1 MKNIAI
7 KYKLIAIVAMTIFVV
22 SLIEA
27 IESIHG
33 IDVVSKS
40 NIEEFSKKAYS
51 SKEIEL
57 QNYVSIALKTVE
69 YYHQRTSK
77 EKIKQE
83 VSQELKKQT
92 NLVFSILNAQY
103 KKYKD
108 TLPKEE
114 LQEKMREVIRSTRYG
129 KSGYFWI
136 NDTRSHMVEHAVKPA
151 LNGRD
156 LSKLKDSNGKYFF
169 NEFVKVANAKGEGIV
184 DYLWPKP
191 GFKEP
196 QKKVSYI
203 KLFKEYGWII
213 GTGAYVEDVT
223 KDMQKQALAAI
234 MKIKFGKSG
243 YFFIYNDQGNLLA
256 YSPKPS
262 LIGKNLIDLKDKNG
276 VYVIKELIN
285 IGNSAKGE
293 GLLKYVWPK
302 PNSTIPK
309 AKYSYVKKFK
319 EWNWVIGT
327 GAYVDA
333 IEKEIDLMKEKA
345 LKEKKSMVTELLI
358 VASIICIVLSF
369 IVSLI
374 ANRLIIKPIND
385 LNDGIK
391 NLLTNDS
398 SNSTRVKKQSND
410 ELGLVVDS
418 FNKYLSSIEDGMNQ
432 DNKLIEEAKSVM
444 SRVKHGWYS
453 QEIKVQT
460 SNASLEAFKNDV
472 NEMITATKN
481 HFVNMNIILE
491 EYAKYNYKNKVE
503 LKNIEKDGVFE
514 LLIVDINK
522 LRDAIAQM
530 LKESKQAGLDLG
542 NSSTKLL
549 ENVNILNTNSNDAA
563 ASLEETAAALE
574 EITSNISNNTQ
585 NVIKM
590 ASLASE
596 VTKSSN
602 TGEDL
607 ANQTTT
613 AMDEISTEVTA
624 INEAISVIDQIA
636 FQTNILSLNAAVE
649 AATAGEAGKGFA
661 VVAQEVRNLASR
673 SADAANEIK
682 SLVENANTKANKG
695 KQIADK
701 MIEGYL
707 GLNNN
712 ISKTIELIAN
722 VEESSKEQHRGIEQ
736 INSAIN
742 ALDQQTQ
749 KNANIASQTQSIALE
764 TDNIAKNIIESTNG
778 KEF

>member
-114 LQEKMREVIRSTRYG
+114 LQEKMREVIRATRYG

-136 NDTRSHMVEHAVKPA
+136 NDTRSYMIEHAVKPA

-333 IEKEIDLMKEKA
+333 IEQEIDLMKEKA

-542 NSSTKLL
+542 DSSTKLL